1 MKKELDR
8 ALRPFRIRL
17 TIEGILRAASIS
29 GVFVLPVWLLLALV
43 RQVFGVGGERLSVW
57 MLLVWFVLF
66 AALYVWRYR
75 IAGKKAAHRLDALCG
90 LDRVATAME
99 FSEND
104 GVLCRM
110 QREDAA
116 RRLAAI
122 NPKELRIS
130 LPVPAMAA
138 SLILAGAIA
147 AVPCMPQSM
156 TESIRGF
163 AMEAIPGL
171 EQQESEEIIALR
183 QMIEALHAEVEAS
196 DIKEADKT
204 KLLNRLDEI
213 SDRLNAGFVEIS
225 ALQEIHDA
233 MDGMLE
239 TVKELTPRD
248 TYMAAMIEFESLR
261 FLGEAIYD
269 QNMDVVIMILES
281 IGRQLH
287 EKKGMEQVDALMSL
301 AYDVNASLAKPLRD
315 NSQDQL
321 RQGMMAFA
329 AGLESAAQ
337 MVYNGRDN
345 ANIIDMSLETIETY
359 IRDYL
364 GVPEE
369 GERYDPFADRV
380 YEQPSQTG
388 SGTAIGKAAP
398 QEKQLSPAETE
409 YVYDP
414 PKALKA
420 SQYVPGALNEQGEK
434 QKIKA
439 EQRERATG
447 TVPYGE
453 VYGDYY
459 AEYLRTLN
467 DEMFPQELRVTAEAY
482 MNGL

>member
-1 MKKELDR
+1 MNKELNG
-8 ALRPFRIRL
+8 AMRPFRIRIKALHIMNAACLSGSVVL
-17 TIEGILRAASIS
+17 TAGLLFAVAERILELGCGHFSAW
-29 GVFVLPVWLLLALV
+29 VLLTWLLA
-43 RQVFGVGGERLSVW
+43 S
-57 MLLVWFVLF
+57 
-66 AALYVWRYR
+66 AALYMLRCRSREKQMIRMMDKLCGMDR
-75 IAGKKAAHRLDALCG
+75 IA
-90 LDRVATAME
+90 TAVE
-99 FSEND
+99 FSDSES
-104 GVLCRM
+104 VLCRL

-116 RRLAAI
+116 RQLKHFNPKDLHIRMPVAAAVLCLLLAAC
-122 NPKELRIS
+122 
-130 LPVPAMAA
+130 V
-138 SLILAGAIA
+138 A
-147 AVPCMPQSM
+147 AVPHIPQDIVDSV
-156 TESIRGF
+156 RAAF
-163 AMEAIPGL
+163 AEAFPGL
-171 EQQESEEIIALR
+171 QKQESEEIIALR
-183 QMIEALHAEVEAS
+183 GMIEAMRQEVEAS
-196 DIKEADKT
+196 EIKAADKE
-204 KLLNRLDEI
+204 KLIVRLDEI
-213 SDRLNAGFVEIS
+213 TARLNTGAVDIS
-225 ALQEIHDA
+225 ALQEIGDA
-233 MDGMLE
+233 MNGLKE

-287 EKKGMEQVDALMSL
+287 EKTGMEQVDALMRL

-329 AGLESAAQ
+329 AGLETAAQ

-345 ANIIDMSLETIETY
+345 ASIIDMSLDTIETY

-369 GERYDPFADRV
+369 GERYDPYANRV
-380 YEQPSQTG
+380 YEQESQTG
-388 SGTAIGKAAP
+388 SGASKGIVV
-398 QEKQLSPAETE
+398 QIEKPLSPMETE

-420 SQYVPGALNEQGEK
+420 SSYTPGALNEQGER

-447 TVPYGE
+447 AVPYGE

-459 AEYLRTLN
+459 AEYLRTLD
-467 DEMFPQELRVTAEAY
+467 DEMFPQALRDAAEAY